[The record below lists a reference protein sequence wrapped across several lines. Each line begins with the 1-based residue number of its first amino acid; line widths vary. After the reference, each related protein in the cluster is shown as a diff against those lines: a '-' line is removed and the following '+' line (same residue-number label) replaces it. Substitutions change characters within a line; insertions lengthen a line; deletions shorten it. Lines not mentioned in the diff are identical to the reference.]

1 MRNKMK
7 NIRILSVLFLLSLF
21 FVSCEEEQNNEWE
34 RYYGYTNE
42 EIIGSYS
49 NSNVADAFDGLTES
63 LYCHVCDDARITVTA
78 ESENMVRFSVNS
90 AEAALNTSL
99 KGNPA
104 LNDDDFLIT
113 LVDSPYELTAYVYTN
128 AKGQLRL
135 HGFVRTDYPN
145 LVNYYFDVIK
155 N

>member
-1 MRNKMK
+1 MK

-63 LYCHVCDDARITVTA
+63 LYCHICDDARITVTA

-113 LVDSPYELTAYVYTN
+113 LVDSPYKLTAYVYTN
-128 AKGQLRL
+128 AEGQLRL
-135 HGFVRTDYPN
+135 HGFVRAYSPN